1 MRIGILG
8 SGGVGRAIA
17 GKLAY
22 RGHSVLVGTR
32 DPAKLGDW
40 LDGAGK
46 GARAGSFT
54 ETATHGEIVF
64 NCVAGMAS
72 IDALHAAG
80 AENLAGKILIDLA
93 NPLDFSQGMPPFLS
107 VCNTDSLGERIQAAF
122 PAALVVKTLNTVN
135 AEVMVD
141 PHKVANGDHHLF
153 VSGNDSDAKA
163 RVMAF
168 LREEFG
174 WKHIIDLGDITTAR
188 GTEMLLPVWIRLW
201 GTLDTHLFNFKVAR

>member
-8 SGGVGRAIA
+8 SGGVGRAIG
-17 GKLAY
+17 GKFAY
-22 RGHSVLVGTR
+22 RGHDVLLGTR
-32 DPAKLGDW
+32 DPARLGEW
-40 LDGAGK
+40 LEGAGK
-46 GARAGSFT
+46 GARAASFA
-54 ETATHGEIVF
+54 ETAAHGEILF

-72 IDALHAAG
+72 IDALQAAG
-80 AENLAGKILIDLA
+80 AEKLAGKILIDLA

-107 VCNTDSLGERIQAAF
+107 VCNTESLGERIQAAF
-122 PAALVVKTLNTVN
+122 PEALVVKTLNTVN

-153 VSGNDSDAKA
+153 VSGNDQGAKD
-163 RVMAF
+163 RVIAL

-188 GTEMLLPVWIRLW
+188 GTEMLLPLWICLW
-201 GTLDTHLFNFKVAR
+201 GTLGTHLFNIRVAR